1 MINRNSVVGE
11 SEDLSLLEILRE
23 EEIVIQLT
31 EEEIYNN
38 ANCIIKFNENIKQL
52 VEETDIGAKFGSGT
66 EKQLLP
72 LFCEGTKR
80 VNAKL
85 YDFQQPSGLK
95 IETKKMLD
103 QQWFDIG
110 KYYNLSQDE
119 KEIVMLFILHDNG
132 KINNK
137 LYSIKL
143 GEFLNICCNDVDLN
157 KYGWDWDN
165 IKIQSQQKQKY
176 KNFQTKTLIRMK
188 KFIKKHESKF
198 NIFSVC

>member
-85 YDFQQPSGLK
+85 YDFLEIRHPHTHIMSTVGEAGLGWGGQSG
-95 IETKKMLD
+95 
-103 QQWFDIG
+103 
-110 KYYNLSQDE
+110 N
-119 KEIVMLFILHDNG
+119 
-132 KINNK
+132 
-137 LYSIKL
+137 
-143 GEFLNICCNDVDLN
+143 
-157 KYGWDWDN
+157 
-165 IKIQSQQKQKY
+165 
-176 KNFQTKTLIRMK
+176 
-188 KFIKKHESKF
+188 
-198 NIFSVC
+198 